1 MFLLTAGEIIKKL
14 RIEKG
19 YTQTELAIML
29 GLKLST
35 MQKYESGAILNLK
48 LETIRELCHIFDVP
62 AWLFIFPENIFVP
75 LHENIK
81 YTEIFKEEKQYNKIY
96 KEYITLNSEGRR
108 KAAEYIADL
117 KASGKY
123 NNKIITV

>member
-1 MFLLTAGEIIKKL
+1 MTAGEIIKKL

-48 LETIRELCHIFDVP
+48 VETIRELCHIFDVP
-62 AWLFIFPENIFVP
+62 ATVFIFPEYVEFPQN
-75 LHENIK
+75 ENISI
-81 YTEIFKEEKQYNKIY
+81 IFNSDDIRECTTAFVNLNKTGRQKSIEYMNDLISSENYKNKISNC
-96 KEYITLNSEGRR
+96 KLN
-108 KAAEYIADL
+108 I
-117 KASGKY
+117 
-123 NNKIITV
+123 

>member
-1 MFLLTAGEIIKKL
+1 MTAGEIIKKL

-19 YTQTELAIML
+19 YTQSELAIML

-62 AWLFIFPENIFVP
+62 STVFIFPEYVEFPTHEDISDIFNSDEIQECTSLFVN
-75 LHENIK
+75 LNTVGRNKALEYMTDLLSSDK
-81 YTEIFKEEKQYNKIY
+81 YKK
-96 KEYITLNSEGRR
+96 S
-108 KAAEYIADL
+108 L
-117 KASGKY
+117 KK
-123 NNKIITV
+123 NHFNL

>member
-1 MFLLTAGEIIKKL
+1 MTAGEIIKKL
-14 RIEKG
+14 RKEKG
-19 YTQTELAIML
+19 YTQTDLAIML

-35 MQKYESGAILNLK
+35 MQKYESGAILNIK
-48 LETIRELCHIFDVP
+48 VETIRELCHIFDVP
-62 AWLFIFPENIFVP
+62 AWVFIFPENMFIP

-81 YTEIFKEEKQYNKIY
+81 YTDIFKDETQFNKLY
-96 KEYITLNSEGRR
+96 KEFMSLNDDGRK

-123 NNKIITV
+123 KNEKIIIV